1 MFVSMSFKEL
11 IQTLT
16 QNKTGTIKLPDTNVF
31 FSKQNKS
38 FSFHCKMP

>member
-11 IQTLT
+11 IQTFK
-16 QNKTGTIKLPDTNVF
+16 QNRTGTIKLPDTNVF

-38 FSFHCKMP
+38 FSFYFKMP